1 MTMHSRTKRGL
12 GLQSSDNRELETL
25 LAATSN
31 PQPPVYAPRE
41 DSLLFLEAISNL
53 ALEGKKVLDVGT
65 GSGILAL
72 FCAMR
77 GGNVTASDIDETA
90 VKETERVARALG
102 LRLSLVVSALFA
114 SIPGRFD
121 LVLFNPPYLPS
132 KNIEDRTVDGG
143 PEGALLIERFLNDLP
158 NHLASGAQ
166 AFLLLS
172 SLNNP
177 KAIQGRYGNF
187 EFSIVAK
194 RSLFFEE
201 LQVLRVHLRNHFAI

>member
-1 MTMHSRTKRGL
+1 MTTRPRTGGGL
-12 GLQSSDNRELETL
+12 GLQSPVNRELEKL
-25 LAATSN
+25 LAATNN

-53 ALEGKKVLDVGT
+53 ALEGSKVLDMGT

-77 GGNVTASDIDETA
+77 GGNVTASDVDETA

-102 LRLSLVVSALFA
+102 LRLSLVVSDLFA

-158 NHLASGAQ
+158 NHLESGAQ

-172 SLNNP
+172 TLNKP
-177 KAIQGRYGNF
+177 DAVQRHHGNF

-201 LQVLRVHLRNHFAI
+201 LQVLRLHPRNYFAI

>member
-1 MTMHSRTKRGL
+1 MTTRPRIEDGI
-12 GLQSSDNRELETL
+12 QSQLNRDLEKL
-25 LAATSN
+25 LATTNN

-53 ALEGKKVLDVGT
+53 PLEGRKVLDVGT

-90 VKETERVARALG
+90 VKEAEWAARTLG
-102 LRLSLVVSALFA
+102 LRLNLTVSDLFA
-114 SIPGRFD
+114 NIPGRFD

-132 KNIEDRTVDGG
+132 KDMVDKTVDGG
-143 PEGALLIERFLNDLP
+143 PGGVLTIERFLNDLP
-158 NHLASGAQ
+158 AHLESDAQ
-166 AFLLLS
+166 GFLLLS
-172 SLNNP
+172 SLNHP
-177 KAIQGRYGNF
+177 EAVQRRHDNF
-187 EFSIVAK
+187 DFSVVAN

-201 LQVLRVHLRNHFAI
+201 LLVLRVHLRNNLAV

>member
-1 MTMHSRTKRGL
+1 MTMHSRTERGL
-12 GLQSSDNRELETL
+12 GIQSPVNRELEKL

-41 DSLLFLEAISNL
+41 DSLLLLQAISNL
-53 ALEGKKVLDVGT
+53 AVEGKKVLDVGT

-77 GGNVTASDIDETA
+77 GGNVTGSDIDETA

-102 LRLSLVVSALFA
+102 LRLSLVVSDLFA
-114 SIPGRFD
+114 SIQGRFD

-143 PEGALLIERFLNDLP
+143 PE
-158 NHLASGAQ
+158 
-166 AFLLLS
+166 
-172 SLNNP
+172 
-177 KAIQGRYGNF
+177 
-187 EFSIVAK
+187 
-194 RSLFFEE
+194 E
-201 LQVLRVHLRNHFAI
+201 LC

>member
-1 MTMHSRTKRGL
+1 MTMRSRTERGL
-12 GLQSSDNRELETL
+12 GLRSPVNRELEKL
-25 LAATSN
+25 LAATNN

-65 GSGILAL
+65 GSGVLAL

-102 LRLSLVVSALFA
+102 LRLSLVVSDLFA